1 MTGHFE
7 KTADEN
13 VWRLVGVD
21 EKTGENSWTGLM
33 MVDVDDLLVSAEE
46 DTAKAAL
53 GAIASVWATSEVEK
67 VEEGNKPLKYCGFE
81 LEMGP
86 GGDGFLFSQ
95 RMYEKEMLQRWEI
108 NNTVEAPHY
117 RLGEGDEDTLE
128 RIDPKE
134 IKVAQGMAGALLWL
148 TTRTRPDLA
157 TSVAAVCRF
166 ATKNPEKCDEVCQGD
181 GWSALHQES
190 AD

>member
-67 VEEGNKPLKYCGFE
+67 VEEGGNGSW
-81 LEMGP
+81 GRR
-86 GGDGFLFSQ
+86 FLI
-95 RMYEKEMLQRWEI
+95 L
-108 NNTVEAPHY
+108 T
-117 RLGEGDEDTLE
+117 EDVCK
-128 RIDPKE
+128 RD
-134 IKVAQGMAGALLWL
+134 
-148 TTRTRPDLA
+148 
-157 TSVAAVCRF
+157 VAAL
-166 ATKNPEKCDEVCQGD
+166 GD
-181 GWSALHQES
+181 QQHRGSPSLPSW
-190 AD
+190 